1 MIKWFWVLAIIL
13 FIISIIIADKT
24 DERKIRRANN
34 IMVMST
40 AITFGLLLYG
50 IITDYIDIMS
60 CNYSFIKATIEIFK
74 ITWWRV
80 PIMIIC
86 VLCGLA

>member
-1 MIKWFWVLAIIL
+1 MIKWFWTLAIIL

-24 DERKIRRANN
+24 DEQKIRRANN
-34 IMVMST
+34 IMTIST
-40 AITFGLLLYG
+40 AITFGLLLYS

-60 CNYSFIKATIEIFK
+60 CNYSYIKTTIEIFK
-74 ITWWRV
+74 ITCWRV

-86 VLCGLA
+86 VLIAFV

>member
-1 MIKWFWVLAIIL
+1 MIKWLWAIPIIL

-24 DERKIRRANN
+24 DERKIRRSNN
-34 IMVMST
+34 IMTAST

-60 CNYSFIKATIEIFK
+60 YNYSFIKTTIEIFK

-86 VLCGLA
+86 VLIAFV

>member
-1 MIKWFWVLAIIL
+1 MIKWFWALAIIL

-24 DERKIRRANN
+24 DERKIRRAND
-34 IMVMST
+34 IMAMST

-74 ITWWRV
+74 IKWWRV

>member
-50 IITDYIDIMS
+50 IITDYKNYNSDI
-60 CNYSFIKATIEIFK
+60 
-74 ITWWRV
+74 
-80 PIMIIC
+80 
-86 VLCGLA
+86 

>member
-1 MIKWFWVLAIIL
+1 MIKWLWVLAIIL

-60 CNYSFIKATIEIFK
+60 CNYSYIKTTIEIFK

-86 VLCGLA
+86 ILGAFV

>member
-1 MIKWFWVLAIIL
+1 MIKWFWALAIIL

-24 DERKIRRANN
+24 DERKIRRAND
-34 IMVMST
+34 IMAMST

-60 CNYSFIKATIEIFK
+60 CNYSFIKTTIEIFK